1 MWNYICI
8 DANPSFGLV
17 IEAKKKKK
25 KRQKELALH
34 VKA

>member
-17 IEAKKKKK
+17 IEAKKKKE
-25 KRQKELALH
+25 RQKELALH